1 MNAEHIVFL
10 TEWAARW
17 GAHLTIAGTV
27 GIGRECVGIVQD
39 SSYIDYSDLTTGAEF
54 WTPED
59 AYHKHDCVAVLGRG
73 DQAVAQLYD
82 WVKWLD
88 DHGYT
93 VETVARNPSSGLE
106 AILNGG
112 LSISRLVPPVPGV
125 EQEVSIGAAS

>member
-17 GAHLTIAGTV
+17 GAHLQIAGTV
-27 GIGRECVGIVQD
+27 GFGRECVGIAHD
-39 SSYIDYSDLTTGAEF
+39 GSYIDYSGLTSQAEF

-59 AYHKHDCVAVLGRG
+59 AYHKHDCLAVLGRG
-73 DQAVAQLYD
+73 DDAITQLHD

-88 DHGYT
+88 EHGYT

-106 AILNGG
+106 AIIHG
-112 LSISRLVPPVPGV
+112 LSVSRLVPPAPAA
-125 EQEVSIGAAS
+125 EQEAPAGVAS